1 MATINELKTLFKA
14 AIRPDVAQ
22 FSKADANNSAIEAIL
37 ETYGLKDAT
46 PRQIRARQPEVFAIV
61 EEVVEE
67 LLPKAVEDVVGGFVE
82 TKTFARD
89 AEPIFEIKNIGK
101 ARARRGIVEGARGG
115 IYKARRLDSKN
126 FQVPV
131 KVETVGAFVTLEDIL
146 LGTYSL
152 SDLMSNITDGFVERI
167 YINCVKALRTA
178 KTLAPA
184 ANIKSANGFEHTSFD
199 QLVRIAS
206 AYGTPVIMGFRGAIS
221 KMFNGSSWTDAA
233 KNPNTSVE
241 DIQDV
246 RKQGFVAI
254 YKGTPIVEL
263 PNYLVDET
271 NSEFIFKEGDIFVLP
286 SDARPVKVAMKGDLH
301 IEENK
306 HPSGSMEQQA
316 HRMIGVGL
324 YLANDICVYTDTSIT
339 GGVN

>member
-1 MATINELKTLFKA
+1 MATLVELKSAFKG
-14 AIRPDVAQ
+14 AINPDVTK
-22 FSKADANNSAIEAIL
+22 FSKEDANNAAINAIL
-37 ETYGLKDAT
+37 ETYGLKGAT
-46 PRQIRARQPEVFAIV
+46 ARQIRAKQPEVFAIV
-61 EEVVEE
+61 EEVIEE
-67 LLPKAVEDVVGGFVE
+67 LLPKAVEDIVGGFVE
-82 TKTFARD
+82 TRTFARD

-131 KVETVGAFVTLEDIL
+131 KVETVGAYVTLEEIL

-152 SDLMSNITDGFVERI
+152 SDLMSNITQGFVERI
-167 YINCVKALRTA
+167 YVNCVKALRTA

-184 ANIKSANGFEHTSFD
+184 ANIKSGAGFDGAALDE
-199 QLVRIAS
+199 LVRIAG
-206 AYGTPVIMGFRGAIS
+206 AYGTPIIMGFRSAIS
-221 KMFNGSSWTDAA
+221 KITNQVGWPGAS
-233 KNPNTSVE
+233 PNVPVADLDETRNRGIVSV
-241 DIQDV
+241 
-246 RKQGFVAI
+246 FH
-254 YKGTPIVEL
+254 GTPVVEL

-286 SDARPVKVAMKGDLH
+286 SDSRPVKVAMKGDLH

-316 HRMIGVGL
+316 HRMLGVGL
-324 YLANDICVYTDTSIT
+324 YLANDICVYTDTEVT
-339 GGVN
+339 GGQY

>member
-1 MATINELKTLFKA
+1 MATLVELKSIFKG
-14 AIRPDVAQ
+14 AINPDVTK
-22 FSKADANNSAIEAIL
+22 FSKEDANNAAINAIL

-46 PRQIRARQPEVFAIV
+46 ARQIRAKQPEVFAIV
-61 EEVVEE
+61 EEVIEE
-67 LLPKAVEDVVGGFVE
+67 LLPKAVEDIVGGFVE

-131 KVETVGAFVTLEDIL
+131 KVETVGAYVTLEEIL

-152 SDLMSNITDGFVERI
+152 SDLMSNITQGFVERI

-184 ANIKSANGFEHTSFD
+184 ANIKSGAGFDGEALD
-199 QLVRIAS
+199 KLVRIAG
-206 AYGTPVIMGFRGAIS
+206 AYGTPIIMGFRSAIS
-221 KMFNGSSWTDAA
+221 KITNQVGWTSAS
-233 KNPNTSVE
+233 PNVPVADLDETRNRGIVSV
-241 DIQDV
+241 
-246 RKQGFVAI
+246 FH
-254 YKGTPIVEL
+254 GTPVVEL

-271 NSEFIFKEGDIFVLP
+271 NSEFIFKEGDIFILP
-286 SDARPVKVAMKGDLH
+286 SDSRPVKVAMKGDLH

-316 HRMIGVGL
+316 HRMMGVGL
-324 YLANDICVYTDTSIT
+324 YLANDICVYTDTAVT
-339 GGVN
+339 GGQY